1 MFIGPPFHAMPLA
14 QVVDYG
20 LTGVVFNITQPGP
33 WLPAGQATNL
43 ELPSEMQ
50 DRLLPSPLNII
61 QVSSTGCL
69 GGDVPGVPRTPAR
82 TLLAPTAVLPCRMQ
96 SKHVPDAGGLRV

>member
-33 WLPAGQATNL
+33 WLPTGQASNL

-61 QVSSTGCL
+61 QVSSAWCL
-69 GGDVPGVPRTPAR
+69 VGGASGVARTPAR
-82 TLLAPTAVLPCRMQ
+82 A
-96 SKHVPDAGGLRV
+96 